1 MEDLLVDRVIQGK
14 VAARHVR
21 DEVLHEV
28 EALQKLGVQPHVC
41 FVRVGDDP
49 ASAIYVNAKERACS
63 WVHVAS
69 THIHLPASTTVAELE
84 ATIDD
89 LNADDSV
96 DGILIQ
102 LPLPPSF
109 PDKQILNRIKPEKD
123 VDGFHPQNL
132 GGVMAGRG
140 PLEPCTPGGVIRLM
154 QLLDLHP
161 RGAHAVVV
169 GRSVVVG
176 RPMTNMLLRADATVT
191 CCHRYTASLEHYV
204 RDAEIVV
211 VAAGVPGLV
220 KGHWFREGAWV
231 FDVGSTRM
239 PDGTIHGDVEYEV
252 ALELGRIAGI
262 TPVPGG
268 IGPMTIAMLLHNT
281 IVAAKLRRGLMEYT
295 LKRA

>member
-1 MEDLLVDRVIQGK
+1 MEPLLVDRVIQGR
-14 VAARHVR
+14 VAARLVR
-21 DEVLHEV
+21 EDVLREV
-28 EALQKLGVQPHVC
+28 EELAKAGVQPHVV

-49 ASAIYVNAKERACS
+49 ASEIYVNAKERACQ

-69 THIHLPASTTVAELE
+69 THVHLPATTTVRELE
-84 ATIDD
+84 AVVDQ

-102 LPLPPSF
+102 LPLPPTF

-132 GGVMAGRG
+132 GAVMAGRG
-140 PLEPCTPGGVIRLM
+140 PLEPCTPAGVIRLM
-154 QLLDLHP
+154 QMLDLHP
-161 RGAHAVVV
+161 RGMRAVVV

-191 CCHRYTASLEHYV
+191 CCHRHTTDLEYHVRAS
-204 RDAEIVV
+204 DIVV
-211 VAAGVPGLV
+211 VATGVPGLV
-220 KGHWFREGAWV
+220 KGRWFKEGAWV
-231 FDVGSTRM
+231 FDVGSTRL
-239 PDGTIHGDVEYEV
+239 PDGTIRGDVEYDV
-252 ALELGRIAGI
+252 ALELGHVAGI